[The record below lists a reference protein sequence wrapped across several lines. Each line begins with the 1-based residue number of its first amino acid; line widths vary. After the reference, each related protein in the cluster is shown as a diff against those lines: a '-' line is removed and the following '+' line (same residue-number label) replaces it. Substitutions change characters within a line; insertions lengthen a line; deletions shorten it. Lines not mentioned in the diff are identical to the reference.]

1 MGKKVIKAKYDN
13 ILGTE
18 LITLDYNSG
27 SVGIDL
33 GRVEDNISR
42 IELRTI
48 GIARH
53 RLTEETIDIYL
64 SADNISYQLL
74 ERNQWQYSRDPL
86 GNITIELKD
95 ISARYIKVHSK
106 FTDRNADFEI
116 VNIGEFKNILRELIR
131 VYQRNEKAVINYEYD
146 KVGNRTREIFNSGR
160 MEITDYIYYP
170 GSNRLMTDGSY
181 GYVYDEAGNL
191 IKKGNR
197 YKIEGD
203 SVIFT
208 ETEGSGVEYWEYEY
222 NLQNKLYRVR
232 KNGELIA
239 EFLYDTDGMRIK
251 ATEKIKEENTNR
263 TTYYIYSYG
272 GSVLME
278 ESTDNGSSNSP
289 ETKYNSYIYAFG
301 KIFAKVDGILD
312 STYITAEDIFYFH
325 HDNLGSTRLISD
337 GAGNVVMDQ
346 DYMPFGGDL
355 PGVGQTEVLDE
366 EAGGYKYTGQKEVI
380 SIGLY
385 YYGAR
390 YYDPSIGRFITE
402 DSWPGEMV
410 NPQSQ
415 NLYVYVMNNPLKYI
429 DPTGHNA
436 TENNENYGNTL
447 IDFRGYF
454 NSLISFWDI
463 IKSANILSEQ
473 LQNNLDIESILPKF
487 ELKDAL
493 ISIEHTHYWP
503 SKTALFGGQKV
514 ENVTKMTMKINPD
527 AGWSISSDGSSIT
540 YQNAGMEMSINNKGE
555 LVIDNGRTIIE
566 IKEGDFHMDNYTHWV
581 IEGGSNNYF
590 NVKTSSKPLIFSSE
604 WLPFK
609 DVAGGYIPLVEYSVE
624 VSDKLGQINIKNITT
639 ISIREEFRDFGYAAI
654 GAFIGYEVFV
664 SAWEYRRPAFGY

>member
-95 ISARYIKVHSK
+95 VSARYIKVHSK

-160 MEITDYIYYP
+160 MEIKDYIYYS
-170 GSNRLMTDGSY
+170 GTNRLLTDGSY
-181 GYVYDEAGNL
+181 AYVYDEAGNL
-191 IKKGNR
+191 TKKGNR

-312 STYITAEDIFYFH
+312 STYITAEDVFYFH
-325 HDNLGSTRLISD
+325 HDNLGSTRLMTD
-337 GAGNVVMDQ
+337 GAGNVVMEQ
-346 DYMPFGGDL
+346 DYMPFGEDL
-355 PGVGQTEVLDE
+355 PVVGQTEVMDK

-402 DSWPGEMV
+402 DSYPGEME
-410 NPQSQ
+410 NPQTQ
-415 NLYVYVMNNPLKYI
+415 NLYVYVMNNPMKYV
-429 DPTGHNA
+429 DPTGNFSEDEIERINSKLPEGINLEYGDYNESKYFLLTINLRINTNISFEFEWSMRNQELDKFYKENDIFVINA
-436 TENNENYGNTL
+436 HFFGGNTISGDWITPEGGHQYSYIKEVPRWYVGMFKAEHIKDNIRFEFGRTQYDEFAKAPLIPESRRFEMGIGGIGGLL
-447 IDFRGYF
+447 IDGEYVGKELEDAFDATMGTK
-454 NSLISFWDI
+454 SLD
-463 IKSANILSEQ
+463 
-473 LQNNLDIESILPKF
+473 
-487 ELKDAL
+487 
-493 ISIEHTHYWP
+493 
-503 SKTALFGGQKV
+503 
-514 ENVTKMTMKINPD
+514 
-527 AGWSISSDGSSIT
+527 
-540 YQNAGMEMSINNKGE
+540 NA
-555 LVIDNGRTIIE
+555 
-566 IKEGDFHMDNYTHWV
+566 
-581 IEGGSNNYF
+581 
-590 NVKTSSKPLIFSSE
+590 P
-604 WLPFK
+604 
-609 DVAGGYIPLVEYSVE
+609 
-624 VSDKLGQINIKNITT
+624 
-639 ISIREEFRDFGYAAI
+639 
-654 GAFIGYEVFV
+654 
-664 SAWEYRRPAFGY
+664 RPAFGVDKNQETAFVFVGVSSWPLQKIADFVKERGVYNMVFLMEDLRLD